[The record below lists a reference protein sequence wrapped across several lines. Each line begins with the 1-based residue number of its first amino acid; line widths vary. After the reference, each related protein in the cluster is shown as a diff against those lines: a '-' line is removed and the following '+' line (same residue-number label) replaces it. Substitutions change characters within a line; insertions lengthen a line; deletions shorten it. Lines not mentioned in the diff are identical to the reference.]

1 MHDTLAG
8 TTSATP
14 FAHPPSAG
22 SGRVSDTVTPAAEPA
37 AELAA
42 ATPVSDRQL
51 VARMAGGDETAM
63 QALVQAH
70 GGVVYALARS
80 ILHEPADAEEVAAD
94 AFMQAWRSAPSFDPT
109 RSSVVGWLGV
119 IARSRA
125 LDRLRARNRQGRFLT
140 HDTEYMQVEASE
152 VAQPDSITPDRAA
165 EQQEARELVARA
177 LRELPDPQ
185 RQVIELA
192 YFGGLSQS
200 EIASKLA
207 MPLGTVK
214 TRTLAAMKQLRA
226 RLGPLLREE
235 FA

>member
-1 MHDTLAG
+1 MSETA
-8 TTSATP
+8 TTAAAPVSATIV
-14 FAHPPSAG
+14 A
-22 SGRVSDTVTPAAEPA
+22 
-37 AELAA
+37 
-42 ATPVSDRQL
+42 DRSL
-51 VARMAGGDETAM
+51 VARMAAGDEQAM
-63 QALVQAH
+63 QAIVAAH

-80 ILHEPADAEEVAAD
+80 ILGEPADAEEVAAD
-94 AFMQAWRSAPSFDPT
+94 TFMQAWRSAASFDPA

-125 LDRLRARNRQGRFLT
+125 LDRLRSRNRQARFLT
-140 HDTEYMQVEASE
+140 HETEYMQVDATE
-152 VAQPDSITPDRAA
+152 VAQPDSLTPDRAA
-165 EQQEARELVARA
+165 EKQEARELVARA
-177 LRELPDPQ
+177 LRDLPDPQ

-200 EIASKLA
+200 EIAARLA

>member
-1 MHDTLAG
+1 VNETA
-8 TTSATP
+8 SP
-14 FAHPPSAG
+14 
-22 SGRVSDTVTPAAEPA
+22 VAAPV
-37 AELAA
+37 A
-42 ATPVSDRQL
+42 ATIVADRAL
-51 VARMAGGDETAM
+51 VARMAAGDEQAM
-63 QALVQAH
+63 QAIVAAH

-80 ILHEPADAEEVAAD
+80 ILGEPADAEEVAAD
-94 AFMQAWRSAPSFDPT
+94 TFMQAWRSAASFDPA

-125 LDRLRARNRQGRFLT
+125 LDRLRSRNRQARFLT
-140 HDTEYMQVEASE
+140 HETEYMQVDATE
-152 VAQPDSITPDRAA
+152 VAQPDSLTPDRAA
-165 EQQEARELVARA
+165 EKQEARELVARA
-177 LRELPDPQ
+177 LRDLPDPQ

-200 EIASKLA
+200 EIAARLA

>member
-8 TTSATP
+8 TADIDP
-14 FAHPPSAG
+14 LVRPARAG
-22 SGRVSDTVTPAAEPA
+22 EGRDRVSETVTSPAEA
-37 AELAA
+37 APTTVAL
-42 ATPVSDRQL
+42 DRQL
-51 VARMAGGDETAM
+51 VVRMARGDEQAM

-80 ILHEPADAEEVAAD
+80 ILREPADAEEVAAD
-94 AFMQAWRSAPSFDPT
+94 TFMQAWRSAASFDPT

-140 HDTEYMQVEASE
+140 HDTEFMQVEASE
-152 VAQPDSITPDRAA
+152 VAQPDSLTPDRAA
-165 EQQEARELVARA
+165 EKEEARTLVASA
-177 LRELPDPQ
+177 LRELPEPQ

-200 EIASKLA
+200 EIATRLA

>member
-1 MHDTLAG
+1 M
-8 TTSATP
+8 AT
-14 FAHPPSAG
+14 
-22 SGRVSDTVTPAAEPA
+22 
-37 AELAA
+37 
-42 ATPVSDRQL
+42 
-51 VARMAGGDETAM
+51 GDESAM
-63 QALVQAH
+63 QAIVQAH
-70 GGVVYALARS
+70 GGVVYALAHS
-80 ILHEPADAEEVAAD
+80 ILREPADAEEVAAD
-94 AFMQAWRSAPSFDPT
+94 TFMQAWRTAASFDPA

-140 HDTEYMQVEASE
+140 HDTEFMQVDASE
-152 VAQPDSITPDRAA
+152 VAQPDSMTPDRAA
-165 EQQEARELVARA
+165 EQEEAKVLVARA
-177 LRELPDPQ
+177 LRELPEPQ

-200 EIASKLA
+200 EIAARLA